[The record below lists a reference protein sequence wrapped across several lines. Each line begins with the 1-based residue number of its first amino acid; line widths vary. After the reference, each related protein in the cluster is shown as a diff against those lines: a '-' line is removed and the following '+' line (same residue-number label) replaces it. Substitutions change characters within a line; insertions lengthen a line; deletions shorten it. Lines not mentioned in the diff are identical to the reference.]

1 LDRIELSSEGI
12 ERIINQLD
20 EEGRRVFE
28 KLLLVVASK
37 SPIEAIESWLEKF
50 ETDCPVDNL
59 VARLVVQVI
68 NNVGGKIW
76 EAMAEHKEA
85 GNEHYT
91 GHQASQ
97 IAIAELRSIADVFE
111 HHVNGECCKE
121 KTEH

>member
-1 LDRIELSSEGI
+1 MDRIELNSEGI

-37 SPIEAIESWLEKF
+37 SPIEAIETWLGRF
-50 ETDCPVDNL
+50 EADCPVDNL

-76 EAMAEHKEA
+76 EAMEKHKEA

-91 GHQASQ
+91 GHQASL
-97 IAIAELRSIADVFE
+97 IAIAEIRSIADVFE
-111 HHVNGECCKE
+111 HHVSGECSKE
-121 KTEH
+121 RKEH